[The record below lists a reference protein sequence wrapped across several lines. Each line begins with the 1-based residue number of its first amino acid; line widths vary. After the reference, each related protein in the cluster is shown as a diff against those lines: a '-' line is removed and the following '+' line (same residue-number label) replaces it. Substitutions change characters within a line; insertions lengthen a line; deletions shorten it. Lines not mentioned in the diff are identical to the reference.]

1 MWPKPIVYP
10 SGLAFL
16 PRSDPVAPPAPATFS
31 MMMLWPRC
39 FDITSAMIRDE
50 TSDAPPGA
58 NGTINVRLRSGQ
70 LWAKAEAVAKLI
82 ATRVN
87 ARVEMAR
94 QPDGL

>member
-1 MWPKPIVYP
+1 MVYP

-31 MMMLWPRC
+31 MTMVWPRR

-58 NGTINVRLRSGQ
+58 NGTMSVMLRSGQ
-70 LWAKAEAVAKLI
+70 VWAQAEAAARIAAMKADASVA
-82 ATRVN
+82 
-87 ARVEMAR
+87 MACR
-94 QPDGL
+94 A